1 MPGYSVSIKER
12 MLYSSCKNAVTEVI
26 EKFYKIP
33 IAKKVEV
40 ESGSEVTEQF
50 LQVLLRTSIFICSSV
65 ADPDPHGS
73 ASNGKVGSGSAS
85 ASK

>member
-50 LQVLLRTSIFICSSV
+50 LQVLQRTCIFMYGIFMCR
-65 ADPDPHGS
+65 
-73 ASNGKVGSGSAS
+73 SGFAWIRIR
-85 ASK
+85 

>member
-12 MLYSSCKNAVTEVI
+12 MLYSSCKNAVTEVV
-26 EKFYKIP
+26 EKFYKIH

-50 LQVLLRTSIFICSSV
+50 LQVLVTIDTFSILIFCL
-65 ADPDPHGS
+65 
-73 ASNGKVGSGSAS
+73 
-85 ASK
+85 